1 MGLISRL
8 FWPDMRFKNIY
19 EITPQLLSECGIN
32 AVISDIDNTLVTYDD
47 PSPTTEARCWLASMK
62 EAGIKIAFISNN
74 TGERVEKFCEGMDC
88 YFRAES
94 GKPSRKYL
102 LEALTHMG
110 VDKAN
115 AALLGDQLFTDVLA
129 GKLAGIRT
137 ILVDPIKDV
146 MTPLFRFK
154 RALEKPI
161 LSAYER
167 HISKNRQKDKDK

>member
-19 EITPQLLSECGIN
+19 EITPELLSECGIR

-47 PSPTTEARCWLASMK
+47 PSPTPEVRQWLASM
-62 EAGIKIAFISNN
+62 EAAGIKFAFVSNN
-74 TGERVEKFCEGMDC
+74 SRGRVEKFCFGMDC
-88 YFRAES
+88 CFRAKS
-94 GKPSRKYL
+94 GKPLPKHI
-102 LEALTHMG
+102 LEALGYMG
-110 VDKAN
+110 AEKSN

-146 MTPLFRFK
+146 MTPPFRFK

-161 LSAYER
+161 LAAYER
-167 HISKNRQKDKDK
+167 YISKDSKKD